1 MAERDDDYHPG
12 LLSPLW
18 RVPAA
23 VMRTNLAAAESVAD
37 RSVRGFRAAVS
48 PLVPGGGKQPPEEQ
62 DERSEE
68 LRAALG
74 ARMSH
79 LLTRA
84 LHDDPAAATMELF
97 HRLVD
102 QLTPDEARI
111 IGALADGQ
119 VVPLIHV
126 YGWTRSGIMG
136 TPTLRNA
143 SLIGKLA
150 NVNRADLTPLYVTR
164 LRALGLVEIG
174 PESSQ
179 LKDDYQILL
188 ADRGVMAAVK
198 KASRTP
204 LTARTER
211 HSLMLSDLGLEL
223 WEACFERVEDVP
235 DPTEPPASEQGPDKG

>member
-1 MAERDDDYHPG
+1 MAEREGDYHPG

-37 RSVRGFRAAVS
+37 RSVRGLRAAVS
-48 PLVPGGGKQPPEEQ
+48 PLVPGGKQPAETPEGH
-62 DERSEE
+62 REE

-119 VVPLIHV
+119 VVPLVHV
-126 YGWTRSGIMG
+126 YGWTRAGIMG

-174 PESSQ
+174 PEVSD
-179 LKDDYQILL
+179 LKDDYQILM

-211 HSLMLSDLGLEL
+211 HSLLLSDLGLEL
-223 WEACFERVEDVP
+223 WEACFERVEDLP
-235 DPTEPPASEQGPDKG
+235 DPVEQAPPDAT